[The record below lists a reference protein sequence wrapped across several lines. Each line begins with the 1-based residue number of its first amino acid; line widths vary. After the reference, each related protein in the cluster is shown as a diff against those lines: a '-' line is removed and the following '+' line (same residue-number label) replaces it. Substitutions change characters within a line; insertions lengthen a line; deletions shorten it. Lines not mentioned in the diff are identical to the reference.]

1 MARDERQAPR
11 PGRGRGRGGI
21 GMVLAAMGPGILTAL
36 AGNDAGGIATFSNAG
51 SRYGF
56 GQLWTIPITCFLLIV
71 VQETA
76 ARMSCATGKGFASLI
91 REQFGIRISA
101 VAMLSL
107 VVTNTTVTISEFA
120 GIAAGMQL
128 FGVPVYVS
136 VPISAL
142 LVWLLT
148 MGGSYKRVEKI
159 LLAISCVFV
168 TYVVAGVIAGPDWA
182 SAIASTFV
190 PHPSGDP
197 AYVELLVATI
207 GTTVS
212 PYMMFMVGSNIVDK
226 NLGPEDLASQ
236 RIDNVSGSIVA
247 QLVAWFIV
255 LTTATVLYPSGV
267 VVESAEA
274 AAQALVPIAGEHAG
288 MLFAFGLVGASFLA
302 ACVLPG
308 VTANAVCEAFGWERG
323 ANSVWSEAPVYHGI
337 ISVTVVL
344 SAAVVMLPGA
354 DLFGIMMVAQVIN
367 GVLLPVLLLCMLG
380 IASDRHVMGENVNG
394 RLWNA
399 ITWVMIVGVVVLTVV
414 MFVLQ
419 AMGY

>member
-1 MARDERQAPR
+1 MSHTQHHTTATTKATKV
-11 PGRGRGRGGI
+11 GI
-21 GMVLAAMGPGILTAL
+21 GALLASMGPGILTAL

-56 GQLWTIPITCFLLIV
+56 GQLWTIPITCILLIV

-101 VAMLSL
+101 LAMLSL
-107 VVTNTTVTISEFA
+107 VITNTTVTISEFA

-128 FGVPVYVS
+128 FGVPLYVS
-136 VPISAL
+136 VPLAAL
-142 LVWLLT
+142 LVWMLT
-148 MGGSYKRVEKI
+148 MGGSYKRIEKI

-168 TYVVAGVIAGPDWA
+168 TYIVAGIMAGPDWG
-182 SAIASTFV
+182 SAIAATFV
-190 PHPSGDP
+190 PQPSGDP
-197 AYVELLVATI
+197 AYIGLLVATI

-226 NLGPEDLASQ
+226 NLGPDDLASQ
-236 RIDNVSGSIVA
+236 RVDNISGSIVA
-247 QLVAWFIV
+247 QLIAWFIV
-255 LTTATVLYPSGV
+255 LTTATVLFPSGV

-274 AAQALVPIAGEHAG
+274 AAQALVPIAGEYAG
-288 MLFAFGLVGASFLA
+288 LLFALGLVGASFLA

-323 ANSVWSEAPVYHGI
+323 ANSSWSEAPTYHGI
-337 ISVTVVL
+337 IAATVAL
-344 SAAVVMLPGA
+344 SAGVVMLPGA
-354 DLFGIMMVAQVIN
+354 DLFAIMMVAQVIN
-367 GVLLPVLLLCMLG
+367 GVLLPVLLLCMVG
-380 IASDRHVMGENVNG
+380 IASDTHVMGSYANS
-394 RLWNA
+394 RLWN
-399 ITWVMIVGVVVLTVV
+399 IVTWVMIVGVVVLTLV

>member
-1 MARDERQAPR
+1 MSRTQHHTTATTKATKV
-11 PGRGRGRGGI
+11 GI
-21 GMVLAAMGPGILTAL
+21 GALLASMGPGILTAL

-56 GQLWTIPITCFLLIV
+56 GQLWTIPITCILLIV

-101 VAMLSL
+101 LAMLSL
-107 VVTNTTVTISEFA
+107 VITNTTVTISEFA

-128 FGVPVYVS
+128 FGVPLYVS
-136 VPISAL
+136 VPLAAL
-142 LVWLLT
+142 LVWMLT
-148 MGGSYKRVEKI
+148 MGGSYKRIEKI

-168 TYVVAGVIAGPDWA
+168 TYIVAGIMAGPDWG
-182 SAIASTFV
+182 SAIAATFV
-190 PHPSGDP
+190 PQPSGDP
-197 AYVELLVATI
+197 AYIGLLVATI

-226 NLGPEDLASQ
+226 NLGPDDLASQ
-236 RIDNVSGSIVA
+236 RVDNISGSIVA
-247 QLVAWFIV
+247 QLIAWFIV
-255 LTTATVLYPSGV
+255 LTTATVLFPSGV

-274 AAQALVPIAGEHAG
+274 AAQALVPIAGEYAG
-288 MLFAFGLVGASFLA
+288 LLFALGLVGASFLA

-323 ANSVWSEAPVYHGI
+323 ANSSWSEAPTYHGI
-337 ISVTVVL
+337 IAATVTL
-344 SAAVVMLPGA
+344 SAGVVMLPGA
-354 DLFGIMMVAQVIN
+354 DLFAIMMVAQVIN
-367 GVLLPVLLLCMLG
+367 GVLLPVLLLCMVG
-380 IASDRHVMGENVNG
+380 IASDTHVMGSYANS
-394 RLWNA
+394 RLWN
-399 ITWVMIVGVVVLTVV
+399 IVTWVMIVGVVVLTIV

>member
-1 MARDERQAPR
+1 MSRTQHHTTATTKASKV
-11 PGRGRGRGGI
+11 GI
-21 GMVLAAMGPGILTAL
+21 GALLASMGPGILTAL

-56 GQLWTIPITCFLLIV
+56 GQLWTIPITCILLIV

-101 VAMLSL
+101 LAMLSL
-107 VVTNTTVTISEFA
+107 VITNTTVTISEFA
-120 GIAAGMQL
+120 GVAAGMQL
-128 FGVPVYVS
+128 FGVPLYVS
-136 VPISAL
+136 VPLAAL
-142 LVWLLT
+142 LVWMLT
-148 MGGSYKRVEKI
+148 MGGSYKRIEKI

-168 TYVVAGVIAGPDWA
+168 TYIVAGIMAGPDWG
-182 SAIASTFV
+182 SAIAATFV
-190 PHPSGDP
+190 SQPSGDP
-197 AYVELLVATI
+197 AYIGLLVATI

-226 NLGPEDLASQ
+226 NLGPDDLPSQ
-236 RIDNVSGSIVA
+236 RVDNISGSIVA
-247 QLVAWFIV
+247 QLIAWFIV
-255 LTTATVLYPSGV
+255 LTTATVLFPSGV

-274 AAQALVPIAGEHAG
+274 AAQALVPIAGEYAG
-288 MLFAFGLVGASFLA
+288 LLFALGLVGASFLA

-323 ANSVWSEAPVYHGI
+323 ANSSWSEAPTYHGI
-337 ISVTVVL
+337 IAATVAL
-344 SAAVVMLPGA
+344 SAGVVMLPGA
-354 DLFGIMMVAQVIN
+354 DLFAIMMVAQVIN
-367 GVLLPVLLLCMLG
+367 GVLLPVLLLCMVG
-380 IASDRHVMGENVNG
+380 IASDTHVMGSYANS
-394 RLWNA
+394 RLWN
-399 ITWVMIVGVVVLTVV
+399 IVTWVMIVGVVVLTLV

>member
-1 MARDERQAPR
+1 MSRTQHHTTATTKASKV
-11 PGRGRGRGGI
+11 GI
-21 GMVLAAMGPGILTAL
+21 GALLASMGPGILTAL

-56 GQLWTIPITCFLLIV
+56 GQLWTIPITCILLIV

-101 VAMLSL
+101 LAMLSL
-107 VVTNTTVTISEFA
+107 VITNTTVTISEFA

-128 FGVPVYVS
+128 FGVPLYVS
-136 VPISAL
+136 VPLAAL
-142 LVWLLT
+142 LVWMLT
-148 MGGSYKRVEKI
+148 MGGSYKRIEKI

-168 TYVVAGVIAGPDWA
+168 TYIVAGIMAGPDWG
-182 SAIASTFV
+182 SAIAATFV
-190 PHPSGDP
+190 PQPSGDP
-197 AYVELLVATI
+197 AYIGLLVATI

-226 NLGPEDLASQ
+226 NLGPDDLPSQ
-236 RIDNVSGSIVA
+236 RVDNISGSIVA
-247 QLVAWFIV
+247 QLIAWFIV
-255 LTTATVLYPSGV
+255 LTTATVLFPSGV

-274 AAQALVPIAGEHAG
+274 AAQALVPIAGEYAG
-288 MLFAFGLVGASFLA
+288 LLFALGLVGASFLA

-323 ANSVWSEAPVYHGI
+323 ANSSWSEAPTYHGI
-337 ISVTVVL
+337 IAATVAL
-344 SAAVVMLPGA
+344 SAGVVMLPGA
-354 DLFGIMMVAQVIN
+354 DLFAIMMVAQVIN
-367 GVLLPVLLLCMLG
+367 GVLLPVLLLCMVG
-380 IASDRHVMGENVNG
+380 IASDTHVMGSYANS
-394 RLWNA
+394 RLWN
-399 ITWVMIVGVVVLTVV
+399 IVTWVMIVGVVVLTIV

>member
-1 MARDERQAPR
+1 MSRTQHHTTATTKATKV
-11 PGRGRGRGGI
+11 GI
-21 GMVLAAMGPGILTAL
+21 GALLASMGPGILTAL

-56 GQLWTIPITCFLLIV
+56 GQLWTIPITCILLIV

-101 VAMLSL
+101 LAMLSL
-107 VVTNTTVTISEFA
+107 VITNTTVTISEFA

-128 FGVPVYVS
+128 FGVPLYVS
-136 VPISAL
+136 VPLAAL
-142 LVWLLT
+142 LVWMLT
-148 MGGSYKRVEKI
+148 MGGSYKRIEKI

-168 TYVVAGVIAGPDWA
+168 TYIVAGIMAGPDWG
-182 SAIASTFV
+182 SAIAATFV
-190 PHPSGDP
+190 PQPSGDP
-197 AYVELLVATI
+197 AYIGLLVATI

-226 NLGPEDLASQ
+226 NLGPDDLPSQ
-236 RIDNVSGSIVA
+236 RVDNISGSIVA
-247 QLVAWFIV
+247 QLIAWFIV
-255 LTTATVLYPSGV
+255 LTTATVLFPSGV

-274 AAQALVPIAGEHAG
+274 AAQALVPIAGEYAG
-288 MLFAFGLVGASFLA
+288 LLFALGLVGASFLA

-323 ANSVWSEAPVYHGI
+323 ANSSWSEAPTYHGI
-337 ISVTVVL
+337 IAATVAL
-344 SAAVVMLPGA
+344 SAGVVMLPGA
-354 DLFGIMMVAQVIN
+354 DLFAIMMVAQVIN
-367 GVLLPVLLLCMLG
+367 GVLLPVLLLCMVG
-380 IASDRHVMGENVNG
+380 IASDNHVMGSYANS
-394 RLWNA
+394 RLWN
-399 ITWVMIVGVVVLTVV
+399 IVTWVMIVGVVVLTIV

>member
-1 MARDERQAPR
+1 MSRTQHHTTATTKATKV
-11 PGRGRGRGGI
+11 GI
-21 GMVLAAMGPGILTAL
+21 GALLASMGPGILTAL

-56 GQLWTIPITCFLLIV
+56 GQLWTIPITCILLIV

-101 VAMLSL
+101 LAMLSL
-107 VVTNTTVTISEFA
+107 VITNTTVTISEFA

-128 FGVPVYVS
+128 FGVPLYVS
-136 VPISAL
+136 VPLAAL
-142 LVWLLT
+142 LVWMLT
-148 MGGSYKRVEKI
+148 MGGSYKRIEKI

-168 TYVVAGVIAGPDWA
+168 TYIVAGIMAGPDWG
-182 SAIASTFV
+182 SAIAATFV
-190 PHPSGDP
+190 PQPSGDP
-197 AYVELLVATI
+197 AYIGLLVATI

-226 NLGPEDLASQ
+226 NLGPDDLASQ
-236 RIDNVSGSIVA
+236 RVDNISGSIVA
-247 QLVAWFIV
+247 QLIAWFIV
-255 LTTATVLYPSGV
+255 LTTATVLFPSGV

-274 AAQALVPIAGEHAG
+274 AAQALVPIAGEYAG
-288 MLFAFGLVGASFLA
+288 LLFALGLVGASFLA

-323 ANSVWSEAPVYHGI
+323 ANSSWSEAPTYHGI
-337 ISVTVVL
+337 IAATVAL
-344 SAAVVMLPGA
+344 SAGVVMLPGA
-354 DLFGIMMVAQVIN
+354 DLFAIMMVAQVIN
-367 GVLLPVLLLCMLG
+367 GVLLPVLLLCMVG
-380 IASDRHVMGENVNG
+380 IASDTHVMGSYANS
-394 RLWNA
+394 RLWN
-399 ITWVMIVGVVVLTVV
+399 IVTWVMIVGVVVLTIV

>member
-1 MARDERQAPR
+1 MSRTQHHTTATTKATKV
-11 PGRGRGRGGI
+11 GI
-21 GMVLAAMGPGILTAL
+21 GALLASMGPGILTAL

-56 GQLWTIPITCFLLIV
+56 GQLWTIPITCILLIV

-101 VAMLSL
+101 LAMLSL
-107 VVTNTTVTISEFA
+107 VITNTTVTISEFA

-128 FGVPVYVS
+128 FGVPLYVS
-136 VPISAL
+136 VPLAAL
-142 LVWLLT
+142 LVWMLT
-148 MGGSYKRVEKI
+148 MGGSYKRIEKI

-168 TYVVAGVIAGPDWA
+168 TYIVAGIMAGPDWG
-182 SAIASTFV
+182 SAIAATFV
-190 PHPSGDP
+190 PQPSGDP
-197 AYVELLVATI
+197 AYIGLLVATI

-226 NLGPEDLASQ
+226 NLGPDDLASQ
-236 RIDNVSGSIVA
+236 RVDNISGSIVA
-247 QLVAWFIV
+247 QLIAWFIV
-255 LTTATVLYPSGV
+255 LTTATVLFPSGV

-274 AAQALVPIAGEHAG
+274 AAQALVPIAGEYAG
-288 MLFAFGLVGASFLA
+288 LLFALGLVGASFLA

-323 ANSVWSEAPVYHGI
+323 ANSSWSEAPTYHGI
-337 ISVTVVL
+337 IAATVTL
-344 SAAVVMLPGA
+344 SAGVVMLPGA
-354 DLFGIMMVAQVIN
+354 DLFAIMMVAQVIN
-367 GVLLPVLLLCMLG
+367 GVLLPVLLLCMVG
-380 IASDRHVMGENVNG
+380 IASDTHVMGSYANS
-394 RLWNA
+394 RLWN
-399 ITWVMIVGVVVLTVV
+399 IVTWVMIVGVVVLTLV

>member
-1 MARDERQAPR
+1 MSRTQHHTTATTKASKV
-11 PGRGRGRGGI
+11 GI
-21 GMVLAAMGPGILTAL
+21 GALLASMGPGILTAL

-56 GQLWTIPITCFLLIV
+56 GQLWTIPITCILLIV

-101 VAMLSL
+101 LAMLSL
-107 VVTNTTVTISEFA
+107 VITNTTVTISEFA

-128 FGVPVYVS
+128 FGVPLYVS
-136 VPISAL
+136 VPLAAL
-142 LVWLLT
+142 LVWMLT
-148 MGGSYKRVEKI
+148 MGGSYKRIEKI

-168 TYVVAGVIAGPDWA
+168 TYIVAGIMAGPDWG
-182 SAIASTFV
+182 SAIAATFV
-190 PHPSGDP
+190 PQPSGDP
-197 AYVELLVATI
+197 AYIGLLVATI

-226 NLGPEDLASQ
+226 NLGPDDLPSQ
-236 RIDNVSGSIVA
+236 RVDNISGSIVA
-247 QLVAWFIV
+247 QLIAWFIV
-255 LTTATVLYPSGV
+255 LTTATVLFPSGV

-274 AAQALVPIAGEHAG
+274 AAQALVPIAGEYAG
-288 MLFAFGLVGASFLA
+288 LLFALGLVGASFLA

-323 ANSVWSEAPVYHGI
+323 ANSSWSEAPTYHGI
-337 ISVTVVL
+337 IAATVAL
-344 SAAVVMLPGA
+344 SAGVVMLPGA
-354 DLFGIMMVAQVIN
+354 DLFAIMMVAQVIN
-367 GVLLPVLLLCMLG
+367 GVLLPVLLLCMVG
-380 IASDRHVMGENVNG
+380 IASDTHVMGSYANS
-394 RLWNA
+394 RLWN
-399 ITWVMIVGVVVLTVV
+399 IVTWVMIVGVVVLTLV

>member
-1 MARDERQAPR
+1 MSRTQHHTTATTKATKV
-11 PGRGRGRGGI
+11 GI
-21 GMVLAAMGPGILTAL
+21 GALLASMGPGILTAL

-56 GQLWTIPITCFLLIV
+56 GQLWTIPITCILLIV

-101 VAMLSL
+101 LAMLSL
-107 VVTNTTVTISEFA
+107 VITNTTVTISEFA

-128 FGVPVYVS
+128 FGVPLYVS
-136 VPISAL
+136 VPLAAL
-142 LVWLLT
+142 LVWMLT
-148 MGGSYKRVEKI
+148 MGGSYKRIEKI

-168 TYVVAGVIAGPDWA
+168 TYIVAGIMAGPDWG
-182 SAIASTFV
+182 SAIAATFV
-190 PHPSGDP
+190 PQPSGDP
-197 AYVELLVATI
+197 AYIGLLVATI

-226 NLGPEDLASQ
+226 NLGPDDLPSQ
-236 RIDNVSGSIVA
+236 RVDNISGSIVA
-247 QLVAWFIV
+247 QLIAWFIV
-255 LTTATVLYPSGV
+255 LTTATVLFPSGV

-274 AAQALVPIAGEHAG
+274 AAQALVPIAGEYAG
-288 MLFAFGLVGASFLA
+288 LLFALGLVGASFLA

-323 ANSVWSEAPVYHGI
+323 ANSSWSEAPTYHGI
-337 ISVTVVL
+337 IAATVAL
-344 SAAVVMLPGA
+344 SAGVVMLPGA
-354 DLFGIMMVAQVIN
+354 DLFAIMMVAQVIN
-367 GVLLPVLLLCMLG
+367 GVLLPVLLLCMVG
-380 IASDRHVMGENVNG
+380 IASDTHVMGSYANS
-394 RLWNA
+394 RLWN
-399 ITWVMIVGVVVLTVV
+399 IVTWVMIVGVVVLTLV

>member
-1 MARDERQAPR
+1 MSRTQHHTTATTKATKV
-11 PGRGRGRGGI
+11 GI
-21 GMVLAAMGPGILTAL
+21 GALLASMGPGILTAL

-56 GQLWTIPITCFLLIV
+56 GQLWTIPITCILLIV

-101 VAMLSL
+101 LAMLSL
-107 VVTNTTVTISEFA
+107 VITNTTVTISEFA

-128 FGVPVYVS
+128 FGVPLYVS
-136 VPISAL
+136 VPLAAL
-142 LVWLLT
+142 LVWMLT
-148 MGGSYKRVEKI
+148 MGGSYKRIEKI

-168 TYVVAGVIAGPDWA
+168 TYIVAGIMAGPDWG
-182 SAIASTFV
+182 SAIAATFV
-190 PHPSGDP
+190 PQPSGDP
-197 AYVELLVATI
+197 AYIGLLVATI

-226 NLGPEDLASQ
+226 NLGPDDLASQ
-236 RIDNVSGSIVA
+236 RVDNISGSIVA
-247 QLVAWFIV
+247 QLIAWFIV
-255 LTTATVLYPSGV
+255 LTTATVLFPSGV

-274 AAQALVPIAGEHAG
+274 AAQALVPIAGEYAG
-288 MLFAFGLVGASFLA
+288 LLFALGLVGASFLA

-323 ANSVWSEAPVYHGI
+323 ANSSWSEAPTYHGFI
-337 ISVTVVL
+337 AATVTL
-344 SAAVVMLPGA
+344 SAGVVMLPGA
-354 DLFGIMMVAQVIN
+354 DLFAIMMVAQVIN
-367 GVLLPVLLLCMLG
+367 GVLLPVLLLCMVG
-380 IASDRHVMGENVNG
+380 IASDTHVMGSYANS
-394 RLWNA
+394 RLWN
-399 ITWVMIVGVVVLTVV
+399 IVTWVMIVGVVVLTLV

>member
-1 MARDERQAPR
+1 MSHTQHHTTATTKASKV
-11 PGRGRGRGGI
+11 GI
-21 GMVLAAMGPGILTAL
+21 GALLASMGPGILTAL

-56 GQLWTIPITCFLLIV
+56 GQLWTIPITCILLIV

-101 VAMLSL
+101 LAMLSL
-107 VVTNTTVTISEFA
+107 VITNTTVTISEFA
-120 GIAAGMQL
+120 GVAAGMQL
-128 FGVPVYVS
+128 FGVPLYVS
-136 VPISAL
+136 VPLAAL
-142 LVWLLT
+142 LVWMLT
-148 MGGSYKRVEKI
+148 MGGSYKRIEKI

-168 TYVVAGVIAGPDWA
+168 TYIVAGIMAGPDWG
-182 SAIASTFV
+182 SAIAATFV
-190 PHPSGDP
+190 PQPSGDP
-197 AYVELLVATI
+197 AYIGLLVATI

-226 NLGPEDLASQ
+226 NLGPDDLPSQ
-236 RIDNVSGSIVA
+236 RVDNISGSIVA
-247 QLVAWFIV
+247 QLIAWFIV
-255 LTTATVLYPSGV
+255 LTTATVLFPSGV

-274 AAQALVPIAGEHAG
+274 AAQALVPIAGEYAG
-288 MLFAFGLVGASFLA
+288 LLFALGLVGASFLA

-323 ANSVWSEAPVYHGI
+323 ANSSWSEAPTYHGI
-337 ISVTVVL
+337 IAATVAL
-344 SAAVVMLPGA
+344 SAGVVMLPGA
-354 DLFGIMMVAQVIN
+354 DLFAIMMVAQVIN
-367 GVLLPVLLLCMLG
+367 GVLLPVLLLCMVG
-380 IASDRHVMGENVNG
+380 IASDTHVMGSYANS
-394 RLWNA
+394 RLWN
-399 ITWVMIVGVVVLTVV
+399 IVTWVMIVGVVVLTLV

>member
-1 MARDERQAPR
+1 MSRTQHHTTATTKATKV
-11 PGRGRGRGGI
+11 GI
-21 GMVLAAMGPGILTAL
+21 GALLASMGPGILTAL

-56 GQLWTIPITCFLLIV
+56 GQLWTIPITCILLIV

-101 VAMLSL
+101 LAMLSL
-107 VVTNTTVTISEFA
+107 VITNTTVTISEFA

-128 FGVPVYVS
+128 FGVPLYVS
-136 VPISAL
+136 VPLAAL
-142 LVWLLT
+142 LVWMLT
-148 MGGSYKRVEKI
+148 MGGSYKRIEKI

-168 TYVVAGVIAGPDWA
+168 TYIVAGIMAGPDWG
-182 SAIASTFV
+182 SAIAATFV
-190 PHPSGDP
+190 PQPSGDP
-197 AYVELLVATI
+197 AYIGLLVATI

-226 NLGPEDLASQ
+226 NLGPDDLASQ
-236 RIDNVSGSIVA
+236 RVDNISGSIVA
-247 QLVAWFIV
+247 QLIAWFIV
-255 LTTATVLYPSGV
+255 LTTATVLFPSGV

-274 AAQALVPIAGEHAG
+274 AAQALVPIAGEYAG
-288 MLFAFGLVGASFLA
+288 LLFALGLVGASFLA

-323 ANSVWSEAPVYHGI
+323 ANSSWSEAPTYHGI
-337 ISVTVVL
+337 IAATVAL
-344 SAAVVMLPGA
+344 SAGVVMLPGA
-354 DLFGIMMVAQVIN
+354 DLFAIMMVAQVIN
-367 GVLLPVLLLCMLG
+367 GVLLPVLLLCMVG
-380 IASDRHVMGENVNG
+380 IASDTHVMGSYANS
-394 RLWNA
+394 RLWN
-399 ITWVMIVGVVVLTVV
+399 IVTWVMIVGVVVLTLV

>member
-1 MARDERQAPR
+1 MSRTQHHTTATPKATRV
-11 PGRGRGRGGI
+11 GI
-21 GMVLAAMGPGILTAL
+21 GALLASMGPGILTAL

-56 GQLWTIPITCFLLIV
+56 GQLWTIPITCILLIV

-101 VAMLSL
+101 LAMLSL
-107 VVTNTTVTISEFA
+107 VITNTTVTISEFA

-128 FGVPVYVS
+128 FGVPLYVS
-136 VPISAL
+136 VPLSAL
-142 LVWLLT
+142 LVWMLT
-148 MGGSYKRVEKI
+148 MGGSYKRIEKI

-168 TYVVAGVIAGPDWA
+168 TYIVAGIMAGPDWK
-182 SAIASTFV
+182 SAIAATFV

-197 AYVELLVATI
+197 AYVGLLVATI

-226 NLGPEDLASQ
+226 NLGPDDLASQ
-236 RIDNVSGSIVA
+236 RVDNISGSIVA
-247 QLVAWFIV
+247 QLIAWFIV
-255 LTTATVLYPSGV
+255 LTTATVLFPSGV

-274 AAQALVPIAGEHAG
+274 AAQALVPIAGEYAG
-288 MLFAFGLVGASFLA
+288 LLFALGLVGASFLA

-323 ANSVWSEAPVYHGI
+323 ANSSWSEAPTYHGI
-337 ISVTVVL
+337 IAATVAL
-344 SAAVVMLPGA
+344 SAGVVMLPGA
-354 DLFGIMMVAQVIN
+354 DLFAIMMVAQVIN
-367 GVLLPVLLLCMLG
+367 GVLLPVLLLCMVG
-380 IASDRHVMGENVNG
+380 IASDTHVMGAYANS
-394 RLWNA
+394 RLWNI
-399 ITWVMIVGVVVLTVV
+399 ITWIMIVGVVVLTIV